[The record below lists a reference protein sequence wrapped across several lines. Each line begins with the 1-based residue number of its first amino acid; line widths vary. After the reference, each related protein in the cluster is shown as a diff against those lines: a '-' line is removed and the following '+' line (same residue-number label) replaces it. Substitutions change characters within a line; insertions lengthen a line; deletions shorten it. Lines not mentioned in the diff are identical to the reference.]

1 MSDYKDMKNTDKY
14 TIISDISN
22 DGDISALNVV
32 WSNNGLYTPEC
43 VGTPIIDEQNR
54 VVIGMI
60 TQCDDKYVRGVI
72 WAKKSVE
79 HFFDGKMASIS
90 FEIGKVK

>member
-14 TIISDISN
+14 IITSDISN
-22 DGDISALNVV
+22 NGDSSALNVV
-32 WSNNGLYTPEC
+32 WGNNGLYTPEC

-54 VVIGMI
+54 VVIGVI
-60 TQCDDKYVRGVI
+60 TQCDDMYVRGVI

-90 FEIGKVK
+90 FEIGEAK